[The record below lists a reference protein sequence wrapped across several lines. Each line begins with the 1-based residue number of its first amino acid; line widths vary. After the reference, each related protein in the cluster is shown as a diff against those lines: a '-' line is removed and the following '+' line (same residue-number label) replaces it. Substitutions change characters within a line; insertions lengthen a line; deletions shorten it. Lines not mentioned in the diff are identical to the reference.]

1 MSRVLAGIVIALGFL
16 QIASSTAAE
25 TPTQSSPAAEPPAV
39 AAAPAPAAP
48 VLAPAGSKSM
58 TISQV
63 PPGGP
68 SIALEV
74 GKGTLIRLNKAAA
87 TVFIANPDVAD
98 VQVKSPSLIY
108 LSAKSPGE
116 TVVYAVDADDNVL
129 LHAPVQVSHDLSR
142 VRQSI
147 HTLLPGEN
155 IAVNSVEN
163 SLVLSGEVSTAG
175 RSEKARSLA
184 AAAAADVKNSV
195 VVNQLAVDTPNQINL
210 RVKIA
215 EVNRTALK
223 ALGFNWG
230 KPPLGCGALGGIACN
245 TNQILGHPETTG
257 PGAFSNLL
265 AGTNNPF
272 TNQSITTTN
281 TISYGIPL
289 PGSGSR
295 LEATLDA
302 LSQEGLITTLAEP
315 NLTATNGQTASFLAG
330 GEFPVPVAVSP
341 GGTGAAT
348 ISIDFKKF
356 GVALDFTP
364 TIIDAN
370 HLSLHIR
377 PEVSQLTSTGAVQ
390 ISGFSIPALT
400 VRRADTTV
408 ELGSGE
414 SFALAGLLQNTSEQ
428 DISKIPWLGDIP
440 ILGQLFRSELFQRN
454 ETELVIIVTPY
465 LVRPTATALAT
476 PTDGFSLPHDMQ
488 RIATGDTYRQTLP
501 EPARGPVGP
510 GAQGLIGPV
519 GFRLD

>member
-16 QIASSTAAE
+16 QLASSTAAE
-25 TPTQSSPAAEPPAV
+25 TPTPSSPAAEPPA
-39 AAAPAPAAP
+39 AATPAAPAPA
-48 VLAPAGSKSM
+48 PASSRP
-58 TISQV
+58 TAAISQI
-63 PPGGP
+63 PPGGTP
-68 SIALEV
+68 IVLEV

-147 HTLLPGEN
+147 HSLLPGEN

-175 RSEKARSLA
+175 RAEKARALA

-223 ALGFNWG
+223 ALGFNWSASWANNR
-230 KPPLGCGALGGIACN
+230 LDQSTLQAL
-245 TNQILGHPETTG
+245 
-257 PGAFSNLL
+257 
-265 AGTNNPF
+265 TNNPV
-272 TNQSITTTN
+272 TNQTITAQN
-281 TISYGIPL
+281 TVQYGFAL
-289 PGSGSR
+289 PGNGR
-295 LEATLDA
+295 LTATIDA
-302 LSQEGLITTLAEP
+302 LAQEGLITTLAEP

-330 GEFPVPVAVSP
+330 GEFPVPVAVTPPS
-341 GGTGAAT
+341 GTGAAT
-348 ISIDFKKF
+348 ITIAFKQF

-370 HLSLHIR
+370 HLNLHIR

-390 ISGFSIPALT
+390 VNGFSIPALT

-465 LVRPTATALAT
+465 LVRPTATALAA
-476 PTDGFSLPHDMQ
+476 PTDGFNLPHDMQ
-488 RIATGDTYRQTLP
+488 RIATGDTYRQRLP